1 MRSSLLS
8 SSPYISCS
16 DMHYFDIL
24 HVTSIGRRSDILR
37 SENLSL
43 TGCIKLMPEVL
54 GSQEAEFL
62 KPLGEK
68 SSYAR

>member
-1 MRSSLLS
+1 
-8 SSPYISCS
+8 
-16 DMHYFDIL
+16 MHYFDIL

-62 KPLGEK
+62 EPLGEK